1 LGKRKREF
9 VEDDV
14 SRGNDAPGRQ
24 VKTAIAAMRARVP
37 EKHTRAGARRK
48 LMRRGG
54 GKVWIAQAAKH
65 TEVRVGRRCVVKELM
80 GYGEIDGLARA

>member
-1 LGKRKREF
+1 
-9 VEDDV
+9 
-14 SRGNDAPGRQ
+14 
-24 VKTAIAAMRARVP
+24 
-37 EKHTRAGARRK
+37 
-48 LMRRGG
+48 MRRGG

>member
-1 LGKRKREF
+1 MPDGNMGSGNRRRVNSSSLEKKIQRIIRRAGVLLGKRKREF

-37 EKHTRAGARRK
+37 EKHTRAGAR
-48 LMRRGG
+48 
-54 GKVWIAQAAKH
+54 
-65 TEVRVGRRCVVKELM
+65 
-80 GYGEIDGLARA
+80 